1 MSLFSPEHELARSML
16 RRWCEET
23 LAPRVDALES
33 GEELPYPLVRS
44 FAESFGLIEQAD
56 AVGRRLWR
64 SMEQGE
70 LPEDDE
76 KRAKRKA
83 RERDQQ
89 LLSAILS
96 WELCRVCPGFC
107 FALGAS
113 LGLAG
118 SAVMSKGT
126 PEQKLQWGLPILR
139 FDKIGAWALTE
150 PDAGSDALGAMRTRA
165 VRDGADFILRG
176 QKRFITNAP
185 YADLFV
191 IYAKFE
197 GQDGVERV
205 GAFIVERGTPGLET
219 SRPLKKMGLH
229 ASPTGDIFLDDVR
242 IPAQQ
247 LLGGEQAARRG
258 EVVKRLAAER
268 AGMVPMCL
276 GIMERC
282 IEVAVLYTREREQFG
297 QPISN
302 FQLVQATLARMQVA
316 YENGLGLFSRL
327 LDGMASDNID
337 LKLACAA
344 KLYIAEETTKVA
356 LAAVQLLGGNGYMA
370 EYRVE
375 MLARDAKLF
384 EIGGGTNEIQLLTIA
399 REMLKVGS

>member
-1 MSLFSPEHELARSML
+1 MSLFSPEHELARRML

-44 FAESFGLIEQAD
+44 FAESFGLIEQAE
-56 AVGRRLWR
+56 AMGRRIWR
-64 SMEQGE
+64 SLEQAE

-165 VRDGADFILRG
+165 VRDGEHFVLRG

-197 GQDGVERV
+197 GQDGAERV

-282 IEVAVLYTREREQFG
+282 IEVAVSYTREREQFG
-297 QPISN
+297 QPIAN

-327 LDGMASDNID
+327 LEGMASDNID